1 MRIPDSR
8 RTALSPSLCARLV
21 CVALPSRRCLLL
33 GALVLQLLALALLL
47 PRLPPIPRHALSA
60 NPLPRTSPPR
70 SVLPRDSLPQ
80 NLRGRRAAEREWG
93 GEEAEGLEEDGAW
106 RLYQQW
112 RGDLMGAGAGG
123 VAGREGDREKEG
135 DGGGEKDAEVSRSK
149 EEQQQGGEWER
160 CGRVGDAASMRSAAG
175 MMADDRP
182 RHTMPQ
188 QLTPRNT
195 AGGAAG
201 SGGARYLMVEVN
213 GGLNQQRTAV
223 CNAVAVAALLNATL
237 VLPTLL
243 LNRVWNDSSTFG
255 DIFDAP
261 FFIAHLAPFLPVV
274 PTLPPN
280 SFHVP
285 PNYFPAP
292 PLAVRLRRLT
302 RLSLHVAAG
311 LATGRRPLLPPYVLL
326 PPKISPPQWASADY
340 YVAHVG
346 PALRDI
352 GAVRLNPFANRL
364 SSRGLPLSLQRL
376 RCRCNF
382 HSLRFLPPIRTAAL
396 TALHRLSA
404 HAAAA
409 AATAARSARSST
421 GPLAPLAP
429 LAPPLGAL
437 PAVLPT
443 RAHSPRASL
452 LPWIPPPARR
462 RGQAAFVAV
471 HVRFE
476 KDMVAFSRCSFSSSP
491 ALHRDLQRY
500 RAFAW
505 SRFHHSPATAAWEW
519 LKAALGWGGQA
530 AEGQGGN
537 AGAIGGSKKK
547 GSSGSGEG
555 AEGGGESARSLREAG
570 HCPLTPLEVALF
582 MRAAGISPA
591 MPVFVASGDLYG
603 PKHLMAA
610 FTALFPRT
618 LTKAHLLSPPQL
630 SPFQGHASQLA
641 AIDYLIALHAPLVVL
656 SHGSNF
662 GHVLTGQRRYL
673 HTGHARVLKPDKRR
687 LAQLFTHSHL
697 SWASFRASVHA
708 LVRAGREAEHKVE
721 RGQVGEDGGDESI
734 EARERVENVTALES
748 HAIHATASSTQREA
762 GSQVTSAQSR
772 EATQSH
778 QAEHAEAIE
787 PSGRLER
794 LVRAGGIEGSGRL
807 EEAVQGRW
815 QGVGHGG
822 GRGWVIRG
830 ARRSGGAV
838 LSAGDVEQG
847 TFERPARSRSN
858 GGSAQRRMRGRAA
871 RQSWRSEQQ
880 RQRYR
885 RRLLNLPWSTQ
896 GTWDVTARAA
906 RGATSS
912 ATTTDTATPFPLR
925 SSPSA
930 SSSPTSTTAAP
941 AATTALPTPAR
952 APATTPPTPTLL
964 AASSRGESGG
974 SSVGG
979 SAGTPTSAAALTA
992 PAGSGPGDAAAAAAA
1007 AAAVY
1012 GAGEQGAEGELV
1024 GKRLVMVV
1032 TPTYPRAYQAL
1043 YLAHLANTLRA
1054 VAPPLLW
1061 IVVEGANKTEETARA
1076 LEHTAAQCLPHGDP
1090 ACRTLNF
1097 LHLAAATR
1105 EMAKWNKAVAQRNAA
1120 LQHIEAH
1127 RMDGVVYFADDDNVY
1142 APQLFEELRAIRV
1155 VGVVPVGFL
1164 FSAGYAAV
1172 NPGKPAR
1179 PFVERPLVQRGS
1191 DGVARVVGWET
1202 FEWSIPKGKRGGAYR
1217 SFCSDMAGFAFS
1229 SRLLWT
1235 RLTSIPGYPRH
1246 PVRFQAIW
1254 GGYLETTFLSR
1265 LLPSPTYLQPIA
1277 RDATDVW
1284 VWHMHAE
1291 AEKTFQYPAKAW
1303 TLPQPDPQRLVR
1315 VAQEGSGWPYIV
1327 DGQRYGFEDKK
1338 EPWPRFGY
1346 RAGLMPPNGTAAP
1359 PPVKRTPKDQF
1370 SWKD

>member
-1 MRIPDSR
+1 M
-8 RTALSPSLCARLV
+8 
-21 CVALPSRRCLLL
+21 
-33 GALVLQLLALALLL
+33 
-47 PRLPPIPRHALSA
+47 
-60 NPLPRTSPPR
+60 
-70 SVLPRDSLPQ
+70 
-80 NLRGRRAAEREWG
+80 
-93 GEEAEGLEEDGAW
+93 EDH
-106 RLYQQW
+106 
-112 RGDLMGAGAGG
+112 
-123 VAGREGDREKEG
+123 
-135 DGGGEKDAEVSRSK
+135 
-149 EEQQQGGEWER
+149 
-160 CGRVGDAASMRSAAG
+160 
-175 MMADDRP
+175 ADDFIKL
-182 RHTMPQ
+182 Q
-188 QLTPRNT
+188 
-195 AGGAAG
+195 
-201 SGGARYLMVEVN
+201 
-213 GGLNQQRTAV
+213 V

-243 LNRVWNDSSTFG
+243 LNRVWNDSSCILLCYLPSLHLSHLSPPPFLIFVQPFPSSPMPSHCPSLPPLVPSPPPSHGSTFA

-261 FFIAHLAPFLPVV
+261 FFIAHLAPFLPIV

-285 PNYFPAP
+285 PNYFPPP

-311 LATGRRPLLPPYVLL
+311 LATGRRPLMPPYVLL

-382 HSLRFLPPIRTAAL
+382 HSLRFLTPIRTAAL

-404 HAAAA
+404 HATAA
-409 AATAARSARSST
+409 AATAARSARSSN
-421 GPLAPLAP
+421 GPPVSS
-429 LAPPLGAL
+429 L
-437 PAVLPT
+437 PAALLPT
-443 RAHSPRASL
+443 PTHVPPAPL
-452 LPWIPPPARR
+452 LPWIRPPARR
-462 RGQAAFVAV
+462 RAQAVYVAV

-476 KDMVAFSRCSFSSSP
+476 KDMLAFSSCSFSSSP

-505 SRFHHSPATAAWEW
+505 SRFHHSPAAAAWEW

-530 AEGQGGN
+530 AAGQGSKV
-537 AGAIGGSKKK
+537 GSIVGRKMK

-555 AEGGGESARSLREAG
+555 GAEGESARSLREAG
-570 HCPLTPLEVALF
+570 HCPLSPLEVALF

-591 MPVFVASGDLYG
+591 VPVFVASGELYG
-603 PKHLMAA
+603 PQRLMTA

-618 LTKAHLLSPPQL
+618 LTKAHLLSPAQL
-630 SPFQGHASQLA
+630 RPFQDHASQLA
-641 AIDYLIALHAPLVVL
+641 AIDYLIVLHAPLVVL

-662 GHVLTGQRRYL
+662 GHVVTGQRRYL
-673 HTGHARVLKPDKRR
+673 HAGHAGVLKPDKRR
-687 LAQLFTHSHL
+687 LAQLFTHTHL
-697 SWASFRASVHA
+697 RWASFRASVHA
-708 LVRAGREAEHKVE
+708 LVRAGREAEHKLE
-721 RGQVGEDGGDESI
+721 AGGQVGAEGGDERMA
-734 EARERVENVTALES
+734 ARERVGNVTALEV
-748 HAIHATASSTQREA
+748 ASTQRQA
-762 GSQVTSAQSR
+762 GSVVTSAQSSDT
-772 EATQSH
+772 TQSH
-778 QAEHAEAIE
+778 EAEHAEAIE

-794 LVRAGGIEGSGRL
+794 LVRAEGLEGSGRW
-807 EEAVQGRW
+807 EETVQGRS

-822 GRGWVIRG
+822 GRGWLIRG
-830 ARRSGGAV
+830 ARRSGDTV
-838 LSAGDVEQG
+838 LSVGDGGQG
-847 TFERPARSRSN
+847 TFEKRARSGNSDGRV
-858 GGSAQRRMRGRAA
+858 QQHMRGRVPHHPALTTHVLSPLPRRPVYPPPLTAA
-871 RQSWRSEQQ
+871 
-880 RQRYR
+880 
-885 RRLLNLPWSTQ
+885 
-896 GTWDVTARAA
+896 G
-906 RGATSS
+906 GATSS
-912 ATTTDTATPFPLR
+912 ATTTGTVTPFPLR

-930 SSSPTSTTAAP
+930 SSSSPTSSSAAP
-941 AATTALPTPAR
+941 AVAKALPTPAR
-952 APATTPPTPTLL
+952 APATASPTPTLL
-964 AASSRGESGG
+964 GATTTGESGG
-974 SSVGG
+974 SSNGG
-979 SAGTPTSAAALTA
+979 SAGTPTAAAAVTA
-992 PAGSGPGDAAAAAAA
+992 PAESDPVDAAAAAAA

-1043 YLAHLANTLRA
+1043 YLSHLANTLRA

-1061 IVVEGANKTEETARA
+1061 IVVEGANKTEETAQA
-1076 LEHTAAQCLPHGDP
+1076 LKQTAAQCLPHGDP
-1090 ACRTLNF
+1090 ACRTVNF
-1097 LHLAAATR
+1097 LHLAAGTR

-1127 RMDGVVYFADDDNVY
+1127 RMDGVIYFADDDNVY
-1142 APQLFEELRAIRV
+1142 APQLLEEVRAIRV
-1155 VGVVPVGFL
+1155 VGVFPVGFL
-1164 FSAGYAAV
+1164 FSADYAAV
-1172 NPGKPAR
+1172 NPGKPSR
-1179 PFVERPLVQRGS
+1179 PFVERPLVQRAS

-1265 LLPSPTYLQPIA
+1265 LLPSPAYLQPIA

-1303 TLPQPDPQRLVR
+1303 TLPQPDPQHLVR
-1315 VAQEGSGWPYIV
+1315 VAQEGSEWPYIV
-1327 DGQRYGFEDKK
+1327 DGQRYGFADKK

-1346 RAGLMPPNGTAAP
+1346 RAGLMPRNGTAAP

>member
-1 MRIPDSR
+1 MQRDSSR
-8 RTALSPSLCARLV
+8 RACCGWMDARE
-21 CVALPSRRCLLL
+21 PK
-33 GALVLQLLALALLL
+33 GA
-47 PRLPPIPRHALSA
+47 
-60 NPLPRTSPPR
+60 
-70 SVLPRDSLPQ
+70 
-80 NLRGRRAAEREWG
+80 
-93 GEEAEGLEEDGAW
+93 
-106 RLYQQW
+106 
-112 RGDLMGAGAGG
+112 
-123 VAGREGDREKEG
+123 
-135 DGGGEKDAEVSRSK
+135 
-149 EEQQQGGEWER
+149 
-160 CGRVGDAASMRSAAG
+160 AAS
-175 MMADDRP
+175 
-182 RHTMPQ
+182 
-188 QLTPRNT
+188 
-195 AGGAAG
+195 
-201 SGGARYLMVEVN
+201 AR
-213 GGLNQQRTAV
+213 V

-243 LNRVWNDSSTFG
+243 LNRVWNDSSTFA

-261 FFIAHLAPFLPVV
+261 FFIAHLAPFLPIV

-285 PNYFPAP
+285 PNYFPPP

-311 LATGRRPLLPPYVLL
+311 LATGRRPLMPPYVLL

-382 HSLRFLPPIRTAAL
+382 HSLRFLTPIRTAAL

-404 HAAAA
+404 HATAA
-409 AATAARSARSST
+409 AATAARSARSSN
-421 GPLAPLAP
+421 GPPVSS
-429 LAPPLGAL
+429 L
-437 PAVLPT
+437 PAALLPT
-443 RAHSPRASL
+443 PTHVPPAPL
-452 LPWIPPPARR
+452 LPWIRPPARR
-462 RGQAAFVAV
+462 RAQAVYVAV

-476 KDMVAFSRCSFSSSP
+476 KDMLAFSRCSFSSSP

-505 SRFHHSPATAAWEW
+505 SRFHHSPAAAAWEW

-530 AEGQGGN
+530 AAGQGSKV
-537 AGAIGGSKKK
+537 GSIVGRKMK

-555 AEGGGESARSLREAG
+555 GAEGESARSLREAG
-570 HCPLTPLEVALF
+570 HCPLSPLEVLSRAAMATRLYLIAVALF

-591 MPVFVASGDLYG
+591 VPVFVASGELYG
-603 PKHLMAA
+603 PQRLMTA

-618 LTKAHLLSPPQL
+618 LTKAHLLSPAQL
-630 SPFQGHASQLA
+630 RPFQDHASQLA
-641 AIDYLIALHAPLVVL
+641 AIDYLIVLHAPLVVL

-662 GHVLTGQRRYL
+662 GHVVTGQRRYL
-673 HTGHARVLKPDKRR
+673 HAGHAGVLKPDKRR
-687 LAQLFTHSHL
+687 LAQLFTHTHL
-697 SWASFRASVHA
+697 RWASFRASVHA
-708 LVRAGREAEHKVE
+708 LVRAGREAEHKLE
-721 RGQVGEDGGDESI
+721 AGGQVGAEGGDERMA
-734 EARERVENVTALES
+734 ARERVGNVTALEV
-748 HAIHATASSTQREA
+748 ASPALT
-762 GSQVTSAQSR
+762 T
-772 EATQSH
+772 H
-778 QAEHAEAIE
+778 
-787 PSGRLER
+787 
-794 LVRAGGIEGSGRL
+794 
-807 EEAVQGRW
+807 
-815 QGVGHGG
+815 
-822 GRGWVIRG
+822 
-830 ARRSGGAV
+830 V
-838 LSAGDVEQG
+838 LSPLPRRPVYPPPLTAAG
-847 TFERPARSRSN
+847 
-858 GGSAQRRMRGRAA
+858 
-871 RQSWRSEQQ
+871 
-880 RQRYR
+880 
-885 RRLLNLPWSTQ
+885 
-896 GTWDVTARAA
+896 
-906 RGATSS
+906 GATSS
-912 ATTTDTATPFPLR
+912 ATTTGTVTPFPLR

-930 SSSPTSTTAAP
+930 SSSSPTSSSAAP
-941 AATTALPTPAR
+941 AVAKALPTPAR
-952 APATTPPTPTLL
+952 APATASPTPTLL
-964 AASSRGESGG
+964 GATTTGESGG
-974 SSVGG
+974 SSNGG
-979 SAGTPTSAAALTA
+979 SAGTPTAAAAVTA
-992 PAGSGPGDAAAAAAA
+992 PAESDPVDAAAAAAA

-1043 YLAHLANTLRA
+1043 YLSHLANTLRA

-1061 IVVEGANKTEETARA
+1061 IVVEGANKTEETAQA
-1076 LEHTAAQCLPHGDP
+1076 LKQTAAQCLPHGDP
-1090 ACRTLNF
+1090 ACRTVNF
-1097 LHLAAATR
+1097 LHLAAGTR

-1127 RMDGVVYFADDDNVY
+1127 RMDGVIYFADDDNVY
-1142 APQLFEELRAIRV
+1142 APQLLEEVRAIRV
-1155 VGVVPVGFL
+1155 VGVFPVGFL
-1164 FSAGYAAV
+1164 FSADYAAV
-1172 NPGKPAR
+1172 NPGKPSR
-1179 PFVERPLVQRGS
+1179 PFVERPLVQRAS

-1265 LLPSPTYLQPIA
+1265 LLPSPAYLQPIA

-1303 TLPQPDPQRLVR
+1303 TLPQPDPQHLVR
-1315 VAQEGSGWPYIV
+1315 VAQEGSEWPYIV
-1327 DGQRYGFEDKK
+1327 DGQRYGFADKK

-1346 RAGLMPPNGTAAP
+1346 RAGLMPRNGTAAP